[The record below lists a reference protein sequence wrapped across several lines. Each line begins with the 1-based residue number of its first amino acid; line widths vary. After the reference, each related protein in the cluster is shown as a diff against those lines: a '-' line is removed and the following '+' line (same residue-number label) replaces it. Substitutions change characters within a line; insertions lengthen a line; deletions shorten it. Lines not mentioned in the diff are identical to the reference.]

1 MRPWRGFIAQGTR
14 TVDKG
19 ELTMSK
25 AKYIRSEILSSI
37 QKLPDE
43 SLGELVNFIEDLQ
56 FKNSSKPNQDNQ
68 NISVAK
74 VNITTKITPEESEL
88 IIEEIL
94 TEVGDSIPSLSD
106 YAVSRAGI
114 YSN

>member
-1 MRPWRGFIAQGTR
+1 
-14 TVDKG
+14 
-19 ELTMSK
+19 MSK
-25 AKYIRSEILSSI
+25 AKYIPEEILSSI
-37 QKLPDE
+37 EKLPED
-43 SLGELVNFIEDLQ
+43 SLGELVNFIEYLQ
-56 FKNSSKPNQDNQ
+56 YKNSLKPNQDNQ
-68 NISVAK
+68 NISAK
-74 VNITTKITPEESEL
+74 EVNRTTKITPEESEQ